1 MPPRIVDGHQHFWD
15 ADRYNW
21 PLLDRPGSPIARRYE
36 VDDLLADAANWDLAK
51 SVHVQ
56 GEIAREH
63 TLDETTWLQE
73 TADQRGF
80 PHAIV
85 AYAPLQDP
93 NVAQVLEQHAQFR
106 NVRGIRQILNPDQCE
121 RPDYLTDAQW
131 QAGYAQL
138 QRFGLSF
145 DAQIDPEQMA
155 DTARLAERHPEIA
168 LILNHTGMPR
178 DQSADGLALWRKG
191 MRGLA
196 ALPHA
201 SIKISGFAMFD
212 RAWTPESIKPY
223 VRDAIDIFGTERA
236 MFASNFP
243 VDRAWTSWDQ
253 VFGAFDTLTSD
264 LSEPERAGLFATNA
278 ERIYRI

>member
-1 MPPRIVDGHQHFWD
+1 
-15 ADRYNW
+15 
-21 PLLDRPGSPIARRYE
+21 
-36 VDDLLADAANWDLAK
+36 
-51 SVHVQ
+51 
-56 GEIAREH
+56 
-63 TLDETTWLQE
+63 
-73 TADQRGF
+73 
-80 PHAIV
+80 
-85 AYAPLQDP
+85 
-93 NVAQVLEQHAQFR
+93 
-106 NVRGIRQILNPDQCE
+106 
-121 RPDYLTDAQW
+121 
-131 QAGYAQL
+131 
-138 QRFGLSF
+138 
-145 DAQIDPEQMA
+145 
-155 DTARLAERHPEIA
+155 
-168 LILNHTGMPR
+168 
-178 DQSADGLALWRKG
+178 